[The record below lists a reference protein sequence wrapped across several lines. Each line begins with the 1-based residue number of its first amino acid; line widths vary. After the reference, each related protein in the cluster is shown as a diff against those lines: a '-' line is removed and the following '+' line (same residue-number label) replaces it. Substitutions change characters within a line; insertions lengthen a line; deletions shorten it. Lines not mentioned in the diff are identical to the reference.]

1 MNHSP
6 AAAERSK
13 RRPGFSPTF
22 SPKLWVAGAFGAT
35 LLAIVALRAA
45 PLPPDTCSN
54 LKSTLSMPHTTI
66 NSAET
71 VPAGT
76 FSPANRGGANA
87 KPVTGLPTFCRVT
100 ATLAPT
106 SDSKI
111 GVEVW
116 MPTSGWNG
124 KLQAI
129 GNHELGGV
137 IFYGDMGAELKRN
150 FAVASTDTGHTET
163 ADASWASGHPEKMA
177 DFGWRAVH
185 EMTVTAKAVVSAFY
199 GANARYSY
207 FNGCS
212 SGGREALKEAQK
224 FPDDYDGIISGS
236 AMNYWTHSHLVHI
249 WEAQAMLK
257 DGIDGASY
265 LPPSKYPL
273 VINAA
278 LAQCRA
284 RDSEAPGDDFLVNP
298 SRCDWSPKTLVC
310 QAGQDPNTCIS
321 AAQAQAL
328 EKIYAGWRNSK
339 TKEEIYP
346 GATRTSVPS
355 WAAWAT
361 RPGTSPDGLTAN
373 GPAQQYLQ
381 WLAFDNPKWD
391 WRTLNFDSDVALTD
405 ASDAKGPQ
413 INAIDP
419 DLRGFQK
426 RGGKLIEYHGWVD
439 PGFSPE
445 YAVQY
450 YESAVR
456 AVRKNA
462 GVADEDAALSET
474 QKFYRLF
481 MVPGMGHCTGGPGPN
496 AFGGLAQPAAPLD
509 PQHDLVSALEQWV
522 EGGVAPAQ
530 ITATKY
536 VKDDPAQGIAMQRPI
551 CAYPEEPHYKGS
563 GSTADTSNFM
573 CVKPPD
579 AKRTISQAARP

>member
-1 MNHSP
+1 VDSSL
-6 AAAERSK
+6 AALQRSK
-13 RRPGFSPTF
+13 LRRCFS
-22 SPKLWVAGAFGAT
+22 SNLWVASVFCAT

-45 PLPPDTCSN
+45 SVPPDTCSN
-54 LKSTLSMPHTTI
+54 LKSSFSMPHAAIT
-66 NSAET
+66 SAQT
-71 VPAGT
+71 VAAGT
-76 FSPANRGGANA
+76 FSPANRGANA
-87 KPVTGLPTFCRVT
+87 KPVMGLPTFCRVT

-106 SDSKI
+106 SDSQI

-116 MPTSGWNG
+116 IPASGWNG
-124 KLQAI
+124 KLQSI

-163 ADASWASGHPEKMA
+163 ADASWASGHPEKVV

-185 EMTVTAKAVVSAFY
+185 EMTVTAKAVVAAFY
-199 GANARYSY
+199 GTNARYSY

-212 SGGREALKEAQK
+212 SGGREALKEAQR

-249 WEAQAMLK
+249 WEAQTMLK
-257 DGIDGASY
+257 EGIDGAAY
-265 LPPSKYPL
+265 LPLSKFQL
-273 VINAA
+273 VMNTA
-278 LAQCRA
+278 LAQCKA
-284 RDSEAPGDDFLVNP
+284 RNSEARGDDFLIDP
-298 SRCDWSPKTLVC
+298 SRCGWNPKTLVC
-310 QAGQDPNTCIS
+310 QPGQDSSTCIS
-321 AAQAQAL
+321 VAQAQSL
-328 EKIYAGWRNSK
+328 ETIYSPWRNSR

-355 WAAWAT
+355 WAAWAA
-361 RPGTSPDGLTAN
+361 RPGTSPNGLTAS

-381 WLAFDNPKWD
+381 WLVFNNPTWD
-391 WRTLNFDSDVALTD
+391 WHTLNFDSDVAFTD
-405 ASDAKGPQ
+405 ASDARGPQ

-426 RGGKLIEYHGWVD
+426 RGGKLIEYHGWID

-450 YESAVR
+450 YDSVVQAVK
-456 AVRKNA
+456 KNA
-462 GVADEDAALSET
+462 GIADEET
-474 QKFYRLF
+474 AFNQTQNFYRLF

-509 PQHDLVSALEQWV
+509 PQHDLVSALEDWV
-522 EGGVAPAQ
+522 ERGVAPAQ

-536 VKDDPAQGIAMQRPI
+536 IKDDPGQGIAMQRPI
-551 CAYPEEPHYKGS
+551 CPYPEEPHYKGS
-563 GSTADTSNFM
+563 GSTTDASNFI
-573 CVKPPD
+573 CLKQTRT
-579 AKRTISQAARP
+579 KNTISQSARR